1 MARGLFE
8 MGVWLHPDESKA
20 LFEALD
26 EDDGGTVDSQEFC
39 AFWEKYGTYFSI
51 AESTLQLRQSLCLSC
66 NLTSKRSQVL
76 TRGRMTTMNLNF
88 EW

>member
-39 AFWEKYGTYFSI
+39 AFWEKYGT
-51 AESTLQLRQSLCLSC
+51 
-66 NLTSKRSQVL
+66 
-76 TRGRMTTMNLNF
+76 
-88 EW
+88 

>member
-26 EDDGGTVDSQEFC
+26 EDDGGTVDSKEFC
-39 AFWEKYGTYFSI
+39 AFWEKYGT
-51 AESTLQLRQSLCLSC
+51 
-66 NLTSKRSQVL
+66 
-76 TRGRMTTMNLNF
+76 
-88 EW
+88 

>member
-39 AFWEKYGTYFSI
+39 AFWEKYGTC
-51 AESTLQLRQSLCLSC
+51 LGNCVSLF
-66 NLTSKRSQVL
+66 VFV
-76 TRGRMTTMNLNF
+76 M
-88 EW
+88 